1 MGVRKLLLQH
11 GADPTLKDNPRNDF
25 PMKGFDKNQSHG
37 VIEYRD
43 HGVMKY
49 GHISSDGV
57 ERDVGSDDLVARDS
71 IKSDMINLQKGNLD
85 LPVEENEPSF

>member
-11 GADPTLKDNPRNDF
+11 GADPTPKDNPRNDF
-25 PMKGFDKNQSHG
+25 PMKGFD
-37 VIEYRD
+37 
-43 HGVMKY
+43 
-49 GHISSDGV
+49 
-57 ERDVGSDDLVARDS
+57 ARDS